1 MWLMAYNVAV
11 IGKQSHWA
19 CRGVKSFFL
28 SQGLDLLFFPAPVA
42 VQLNVFN
49 FLSFKFKVG

>member
-19 CRGVKSFFL
+19 CRGVKSFFFKPGIR
-28 SQGLDLLFFPAPVA
+28 SAFFPALVA

>member
-19 CRGVKSFFL
+19 CRGVKSFFFKPGIR
-28 SQGLDLLFFPAPVA
+28 SA
-42 VQLNVFN
+42 
-49 FLSFKFKVG
+49 FLSCSGGCATECFQFFVF

>member
-42 VQLNVFN
+42 VQLNVLN